1 MDHEG
6 FLSFLL
12 GKSSINENVPAVHV
26 ALTNEQLGLNQQN
39 TGWDI
44 YWIYIYITWDYP
56 LVKNNIPF

>member
-12 GKSSINENVPAVHV
+12 GKSSINENVPAAHV

-44 YWIYIYITWDYP
+44 YWIYITWDYP
-56 LVKNNIPF
+56 LVKINIPF